1 MSALV
6 VIIDDD
12 VDLLFLLTRHLEK
25 LGATTCG
32 FSTLSEGLRFLEAER
47 ESVSALCV
55 DLSLP
60 DGNGFELCASLKWL
74 PGLSHVPV
82 LLMSGRTGL
91 DEEARA
97 MEVGAVAFLKK
108 PFRTK
113 VFLERLTPLLDK
125 QRAPVPEVNG

>member
-1 MSALV
+1 MSGLV

-25 LGATTCG
+25 LGATTRT
-32 FSTLSEGLRFLEAER
+32 FSTVTEGRQFLEAHPDP
-47 ESVSALCV
+47 VSALCV

-60 DGNGFELCASLKWL
+60 DGNGFDVCASLKSL
-74 PGLSHVPV
+74 PRFSQVPV
-82 LLMSGRTGL
+82 VLMSGRTGL

-97 MEVGAVAFLKK
+97 MEVGADAFLKK

-113 VFLERLTPLLDK
+113 VFLDRLKPLLEK
-125 QRAPVPEVNG
+125 RRAPVPEVNG